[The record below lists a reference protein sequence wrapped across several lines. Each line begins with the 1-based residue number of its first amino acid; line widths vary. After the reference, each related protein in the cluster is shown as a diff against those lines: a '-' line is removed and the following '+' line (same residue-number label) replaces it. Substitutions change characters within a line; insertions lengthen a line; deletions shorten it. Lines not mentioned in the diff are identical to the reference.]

1 MLLVNE
7 LTAEK
12 SKPEETTY
20 DELERQYDDYHFSL
34 GSEKVFELFSL
45 FNVLE
50 KGISPKTFSSI
61 WVIILP
67 SI

>member
-20 DELERQYDDYHFSL
+20 DELERQYDDYHFSQ
-34 GSEKVFELFSL
+34 GGEKVFELFSL
-45 FNVLE
+45 LNVLE
-50 KGISPKTFSSI
+50 KSISPTTFSSI
-61 WVIILP
+61 WVIM
-67 SI
+67 